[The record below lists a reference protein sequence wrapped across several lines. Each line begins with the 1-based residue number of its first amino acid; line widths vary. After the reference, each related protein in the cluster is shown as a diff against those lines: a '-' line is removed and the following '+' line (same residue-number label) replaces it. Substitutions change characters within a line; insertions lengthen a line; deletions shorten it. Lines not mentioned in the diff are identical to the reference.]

1 MNMIDR
7 EAESSD
13 SLEVCGILSLGVS
26 HFIKSLGFRRRTLH
40 SWRNRIWPRFFFL
53 GTIKR

>member
-1 MNMIDR
+1 MIDR

-13 SLEVCGILSLGVS
+13 SLEVCGVPHLGAS
-26 HFIKSLGFRRRTLH
+26 HFIKKFLGFRRRTLH
-40 SWRNRIWPRFFFL
+40 SRRNGFWPWFLFL